1 MSKGIQIN
9 KAYQI
14 LGMIDRNFIHL
25 TSESFVVLY
34 KALVCSHLEH
44 AATVWNRQL
53 LTEILEKVQKIA
65 TL

>member
-1 MSKGIQIN
+1 MSTGIKIN

-14 LGMIDRNFIHL
+14 LGMIDRNFILL

-34 KALVCSHLEH
+34 EALVRSHLEH
-44 AATVWNRQL
+44 AATVWNWQL